1 MSGVR
6 GLDGAGSGALV
17 DPLCDNYCG
26 IPWRIYSLYRGF
38 CHGVSRGHLSVVYR
52 YLQHILGVKARLVDL
67 HLHEPHKLV
76 LQVITEGLEVLG
88 HNANVAA
95 QVPIGAVEV
104 NHPSVVGSS
113 SADYRA
119 LGNVNSGINILDVS
133 VQQKREEELAGVR
146 SHLLLPAAQELYHQ
160 GLDAFFESVDKLPD
174 L

>member
-1 MSGVR
+1 MSGK
-6 GLDGAGSGALV
+6 
-17 DPLCDNYCG
+17 
-26 IPWRIYSLYRGF
+26 
-38 CHGVSRGHLSVVYR
+38 HLSVVYR
-52 YLQHILGVKARLVDL
+52 YLQHVLGVKARLVDL

-113 SADYRA
+113 SADADYWA
-119 LGNVNSGINILDVS
+119 LGKVNSGVNILDVG